1 MRPISPNLWFDNN
14 AEEARDFYVSIFP
27 NSETLE
33 TVRYTESGPGV
44 PGSVVS
50 VAFRLNGTEF
60 VGINGGPH
68 FTFSEAISFA
78 IECEDQAEVDYYW
91 SKLLE
96 GGEAQQCGWLKDKF
110 GVSWQVV
117 PTALREMLTDTD
129 EVRRDRVIQV
139 MFEMVKLDIAGL
151 QHAYDNE

>member
-1 MRPISPNLWFDNN
+1 MRPISPNLWFDDN

-27 NSETLE
+27 NSEILD
-33 TVRYTESGPGV
+33 TVRYTESGPGE
-44 PGSVVS
+44 PGSVVT

-68 FTFSEAISFA
+68 FTFSEAVSFA

-91 SKLLE
+91 NKLTD
-96 GGEAQQCGWLKDKF
+96 GGSEQQCGWLKDKF

-117 PTALREMLTDTD
+117 PTALRQMLNDSD
-129 EVRRDRVIQV
+129 EARRDRVIQI
-139 MFEMVKLDIAGL
+139 MFTMVKLDIAAL
-151 QHAYDNE
+151 QAAYDGD